1 MKLNLKLI
9 KISNNIDYLMYSSF
23 LFFFKRI
30 IFSLIIWIFR
40 SSRALTI
47 RDIIYEICIS
57 IFQIIYS
64 YLLYFFKNSIE
75 TMQLYSDFEHRSI
88 LSLFI
93 QFLSSVVFYKKK
105 LHLKIFHSFR
115 NNGHP
120 YLSIHRYICISSR
133 TKLSLSNSFIRE
145 NVKRYE
151 LRYSLFLSITLL
163 CINNKLRIKILF

>member
-1 MKLNLKLI
+1 MK
-9 KISNNIDYLMYSSF
+9 YVSF
-23 LFFFKRI
+23 I
-30 IFSLIIWIFR
+30 
-40 SSRALTI
+40 
-47 RDIIYEICIS
+47 

-75 TMQLYSDFEHRSI
+75 MMQLYSDFEHRSI

-93 QFLSSVVFYKKK
+93 QFLSSIVFYKKNYISK
-105 LHLKIFHSFR
+105 SSIHSFR

-120 YLSIHRYICISSR
+120 YLSIDIYTSR

>member
-1 MKLNLKLI
+1 MIIWCILLF
-9 KISNNIDYLMYSSF
+9 YSF
-23 LFFFKRI
+23 LTKRI

-47 RDIIYEICIS
+47 PDIIYEICIS

-75 TMQLYSDFEHRSI
+75 MMQLYSDFEHRSI

-93 QFLSSVVFYKKK
+93 QFLSSVFYKKNYISK
-105 LHLKIFHSFR
+105 SSIHSFR

-120 YLSIHRYICISSR
+120 YLSIHRYIYTSR

-163 CINNKLRIKILF
+163 CVNNKLRIKILF

>member
-1 MKLNLKLI
+1 MI
-9 KISNNIDYLMYSSF
+9 ISCILLFYSF
-23 LFFFKRI
+23 LTKRI

-75 TMQLYSDFEHRSI
+75 MMQLYSDFEHRSI

-105 LHLKIFHSFR
+105 LHLKIFHSFVQKQWPSLFI
-115 NNGHP
+115 H
-120 YLSIHRYICISSR
+120 LSIYIYIKNQAFIIQFFYSR
-133 TKLSLSNSFIRE
+133 K
-145 NVKRYE
+145 
-151 LRYSLFLSITLL
+151 
-163 CINNKLRIKILF
+163 C